1 MTASTRS
8 TTRARA
14 IRSGRPA
21 ARGNSNPP
29 PPARSPRRHGAQVSE
44 QRARAEMKVSVILPA
59 AGLGTRMGRSVPEKA
74 GTSRK
79 QFMLLE
85 GSPILLHTIRKF
97 ASSPAVAEI
106 VVALRAEDLEWVR
119 ELLHQENF
127 GKPVRLV
134 EGGDS
139 RQQSVENALMTL
151 AADTE
156 LVAVHD
162 AVRPFIEHAVLD
174 KVFAEAAE
182 TGAAIVGIVPVDTVK
197 QVHRNK
203 IRQTIPRER
212 LILAQTPQVFR
223 FDLLKQAFAKA
234 REDAFTG
241 TDESSLV
248 ERLDQVEVSV
258 VPGSDRNIKI
268 TKPSDMDLARLFL
281 SEG

>member
-1 MTASTRS
+1 
-8 TTRARA
+8 
-14 IRSGRPA
+14 
-21 ARGNSNPP
+21 
-29 PPARSPRRHGAQVSE
+29 
-44 QRARAEMKVSVILPA
+44 MKVSVILPA
-59 AGLGTRMGRSVPEKA
+59 AGLGTRMGRAVPEKA

-79 QFMLLE
+79 QFMLLD

-97 ASSPAVAEI
+97 VASSAVTEI
-106 VVALRAEDLEWVR
+106 VVALRADDIEWVS
-119 ELLHQENF
+119 ELLKAEKF

-139 RQQSVENALMTL
+139 RQASVENALATL
-151 AADTE
+151 RSDTE

-162 AVRPFIEHAVLD
+162 AVRPFIEHSVLE
-174 KVFAEAAE
+174 KVFAEAE
-182 TGAAIVGIVPVDTVK
+182 ESGAAIVGIVPVDTVK

-223 FDLLKQAFAKA
+223 FDLLKNAFAHA
-234 REDAFTG
+234 REDSFAG

-258 VPGSDRNIKI
+258 VPGSDRNLKI

-281 SEG
+281 AEEMTAKVGS

>member
-1 MTASTRS
+1 
-8 TTRARA
+8 
-14 IRSGRPA
+14 
-21 ARGNSNPP
+21 
-29 PPARSPRRHGAQVSE
+29 
-44 QRARAEMKVSVILPA
+44 MKVSVILPA
-59 AGLGTRMGRSVPEKA
+59 AGLGTRMGRAVPEKA

-97 ASSPAVAEI
+97 VSSSAVSEI

-119 ELLHQENF
+119 DLLERESF

-139 RQQSVENALMTL
+139 RQESVENALASL
-151 AADTE
+151 DAGTE

-162 AVRPFIEHAVLD
+162 AVRPFIEHSVLE
-174 KVFAEAAE
+174 KVFAEAEEA
-182 TGAAIVGIVPVDTVK
+182 GAAIVGIVPVDTVK

-203 IRQTIPRER
+203 IRQTIPRDR

-234 REDAFTG
+234 REDGFTG

-248 ERLDQVEVSV
+248 ERLEQVEVSV

-281 SEG
+281 AEELAPRVPS